1 VSLRTLAVLAAAWL
15 ACSATVRADT
25 INLTNGRS
33 LKGRIV
39 GQTKVRTV
47 VLLDNGVRLT
57 IPADQIES
65 VEPEAPKVAP
75 EPEPPPEKPA
85 APEKAPEPAK
95 AGEPGPDAKPPDSEK
110 KAEPAKP
117 EKPAEPG
124 KSEPPAAP
132 PEDPEAKKQAAET
145 AARVARLVELLGAEG
160 ADNAETRESARAQL
174 VAIGEPGLGA
184 LCAAL
189 EDKNAQRRLLAA
201 TALGEAGAKGAVGP
215 LLAAVYAST
224 PQTGNLEPW
233 AIQFLNVCA
242 VSLEKITGQNFGY
255 NGMYAAVARGSVERM
270 LEWWGKSWKE
280 YPPQVGAPR
289 PDPARP
295 DAAPPDPVEAIRKLP
310 FRSFPQPAGKY

>member
-1 VSLRTLAVLAAAWL
+1 MSLRTLAVLAAAWL

-65 VEPEAPKVAP
+65 IEPEAPKAAL
-75 EPEPPPEKPA
+75 ELEQPPEKPA
-85 APEKAPEPAK
+85 APEKAP
-95 AGEPGPDAKPPDSEK
+95 
-110 KAEPAKP
+110 EPAKP

>member
-65 VEPEAPKVAP
+65 IEPEAPKAAL
-75 EPEPPPEKPA
+75 ELEQPPEKPA
-85 APEKAPEPAK
+85 APEKAP
-95 AGEPGPDAKPPDSEK
+95 
-110 KAEPAKP
+110 EPAKP

>member
-1 VSLRTLAVLAAAWL
+1 MTIKTAKTVLPALFVSACLACAAA
-15 ACSATVRADT
+15 RADT

-39 GQTKVRTV
+39 GQTKVRTE

-65 VEPEAPKVAP
+65 IEPEAPKAAI
-75 EPEPPPEKPA
+75 ELEQPPEKPA
-85 APEKAPEPAK
+85 APEKA
-95 AGEPGPDAKPPDSEK
+95 DKPPDSEK
-110 KAEPAKP
+110 KAEPAVEPAKP

-124 KSEPPAAP
+124 KSEPPAVP

-189 EDKNAQRRLLAA
+189 EDKNAQRRMGAA